1 MKCSTK
7 IIIAS
12 LFPLAICQVG
22 LAWSDT
28 DKANNYSVVALKD
41 CEVVSEQAMTTEQLN
56 AYLSLKQQ

>member
-1 MKCSTK
+1 MKRSTK

-41 CEVVSEQAMTTEQLN
+41 CGVVSEQAMTTHQ
-56 AYLSLKQQ
+56 